1 MHQAPRCARSGFGFP
16 YLRSV
21 VSTISNTSL
30 KSVFLTAGMPQLPFV
45 AQPQEAM
52 FPAARIARGNAK
64 PGVVNGLAR

>member
-1 MHQAPRCARSGFGFP
+1 
-16 YLRSV
+16 